1 MRYKHSEERQDQ
13 IGRDLAVQY
22 VLENSLRE
30 GRDHMRITVKLL
42 QVNDQSH
49 LWSQDYDF
57 PAIDI
62 LNVEDEVAKAVAEE
76 GDPTPV

>member
-1 MRYKHSEERQDQ
+1 MRYKHSGERQDQ

-49 LWSQDYDF
+49 LCHRITTF
-57 PAIDI
+57 PR
-62 LNVEDEVAKAVAEE
+62 
-76 GDPTPV
+76 